1 LRPPLPEAEA
11 EHGNRFLHARHVLG
25 AARVNCGPPK
35 LETPKH
41 LFPTLSWKFL
51 ALVADKNNL
60 GLMNPL
66 LRIGVIVPFS
76 ALAVL
81 ATSAQTVDEEAIKKA
96 VRAETEAFYKSDAE
110 AWEATWLHEDNCTR
124 TIVSNNSYGTITGW
138 NNFGP
143 EMIKLLKQ
151 RKPIPLELKLEK
163 YIIRTDA
170 HLAWVEYDQYM
181 NQPGADPK
189 TRRFS
194 REYRVLCKRDGD
206 WKICTQIT
214 HDPETFSS
222 NAQTVEASLNASGY
236 DLLAAKKVKD
246 AIEVFKLNVKLNPD
260 SANVYDSLGEAY
272 MLDGDKSEAIRNYEK
287 SISLNPQNEN
297 AKTALAKLKNK

>member
-1 LRPPLPEAEA
+1 
-11 EHGNRFLHARHVLG
+11 
-25 AARVNCGPPK
+25 
-35 LETPKH
+35 
-41 LFPTLSWKFL
+41 
-51 ALVADKNNL
+51 
-60 GLMNPL
+60 MNPL

-81 ATSAQTVDEEAIKKA
+81 ATSAQTVNEEAIKKA
-96 VRAETEAFYKSDAE
+96 VRAETEAFYKGDAE
-110 AWEATWLHEDNCTR
+110 GWEATWLHEDNCTR

-143 EMIKLLKQ
+143 EMVKFLKQ
-151 RKPIPLELKLEK
+151 RKPMPIELKLEN

-181 NQPGADPK
+181 NPPGADPK

-206 WKICTQIT
+206 WKISTQIT
-214 HDPETFSS
+214 HDPETFSA
-222 NAQTVEASLNASGY
+222 NAQNVEANLNTSGY
-236 DLLAAKKVKD
+236 DLIAAKKVKD
-246 AIEVFKLNVKLNPD
+246 AIEVFKLNVKLNPN
-260 SANVYDSLGEAY
+260 SSNVYDSLGEAY
-272 MLDGDKSEAIRNYEK
+272 MLDGDKGEAIKNYEK